1 MTNLRASGL
10 ERYAG
15 AVGVLLFL
23 AAWEIA
29 ARLVW
34 RDPQVLP
41 APSQALIAS
50 LTLLT
55 PGQLMGHVGASLFR
69 IAAGF
74 AMAAVAGIGLG
85 ILVGWSPKLNAV
97 LRPFV
102 ELLRPIPPLAW
113 IPIAIIWFG
122 LGETSKVFVI
132 FLGAIFPI
140 FTSAWRG
147 VTMIPPVLISAA
159 RSMDVDGARLLWKVA
174 VPASLPDIATGLRV
188 GFGLS
193 FGILVAAELIAAE
206 QGMGYLVM
214 EARQLG
220 HLGVSIFGIV
230 LIGLV
235 NLLADYQLAAATRWT
250 IGRWAQI

>member
-1 MTNLRASGL
+1 MTPRAPIL

-15 AVGVLLFL
+15 AIGTLLFL
-23 AAWEIA
+23 AVWELA
-29 ARLVW
+29 ARLIW

-41 APSQALIAS
+41 SPSQALMAS
-50 LTLLT
+50 YMLIT

-69 IAAGF
+69 IFTGF
-74 AMAAVAGIGLG
+74 AIAAVAGIVLG
-85 ILVGWSPKLNAV
+85 IVVGWSPRLNAV

-132 FLGAIFPI
+132 FLGAFFPI

-147 VTMIPPVLISAA
+147 VTMIPPVLISAS
-159 RSMDVDGARLLWKVA
+159 RTMDVDGARLLWRVA
-174 VPASLPDIATGLRV
+174 IPASLPDIATGLRV

-230 LIGLV
+230 LIGLA

-250 IGRWAQI
+250 IGRWSHI

>member
-1 MTNLRASGL
+1 MITPRAVL

-15 AVGVLLFL
+15 AVGVSMFL
-23 AAWEIA
+23 AVWEVA

-34 RDPQVLP
+34 RDPEVLP
-41 APSQALIAS
+41 APSQALVAS

-55 PGQLMGHVGASLFR
+55 AGQLMGHVGASLFR
-69 IAAGF
+69 IAIGF
-74 AMAAVAGIGLG
+74 AIAAMTGIALG
-85 ILVGWSPKLNAV
+85 ILVGWSPRLNAI

-113 IPIAIIWFG
+113 IPMAIIWFG
-122 LGETSKVFVI
+122 LGEASKVFVI
-132 FLGAIFPI
+132 FLGAVFPI

-159 RSMDVDGARLLWKVA
+159 RTMDLDGASLLWRVA

-220 HLGVSIFGIV
+220 HLGVSMFGIV

-235 NLLADYQLAAATRWT
+235 NLLADYQLATAIRWT